1 MNDVLRK
8 ERERELHNQRFGA
21 EHDIRQP
28 FSKWYAATK
37 WYAALAD
44 GSRAQNQMVRHLG
57 FGAKVLEYGCSDGV
71 ISVVY
76 DRLPQNAA
84 YFHGIDLKWT
94 PAYLLHRF
102 VETPGRRL
110 IH

>member
-1 MNDVLRK
+1 MNDILRK

-21 EHDIRQP
+21 EHDIRQQ
-28 FSKWYAATK
+28 FTK

-44 GSRAQNQMVRHLG
+44 GSRAQNEMVRHFG
-57 FGAKVLEYGCSDGV
+57 FGAKVLEYGCSDGM

-84 YFHGIDLKWT
+84 YFHGIDLI
-94 PAYLLHRF
+94 
-102 VETPGRRL
+102 E
-110 IH
+110 